1 MQTRSAEALSHAYI
15 SYYQGLASG
24 SQRGGSIPVFKGAP
38 YQYGDGL
45 GTLFRGFLRSAIPI
59 IAPVAAL
66 TAARFAAET
75 ISGLRQGKKL
85 SAAAGAALKPAGE
98 TLLTGALATL
108 NPPKTIGQTG
118 SGRKRKSTETS
129 TSAPKTPRRQGR
141 KRKHASGRVYKGV
154 KKAKRSKP
162 KSRKPKSRKA
172 KSRKVKTTRRTHKR
186 HIVKFAK
193 SNF

>member
-1 MQTRSAEALSHAYI
+1 MQTRSIEGLSHAYS

-118 SGRKRKSTETS
+118 SGRKRKAGSEPTS
-129 TSAPKTPRRQGR
+129 TKIPRRQGR
-141 KRKHASGRVYKGV
+141 KRKHTSGRVYKGV

-186 HIVKFAK
+186 HIVKFTK